1 MRDQAILNTHPSV
14 TRIVGS
20 ADAYDINGNPVVLD
34 ESLIATETARLQTE
48 SDATQ
53 YQRDRAAAYAPLGD
67 QMDMQYWDALNSTT
81 TWADH
86 IARVKE
92 DYPK

>member
-48 SDATQ
+48 QANAVAQ
-53 YQRDRAAAYAPLGD
+53 KAADKQSAHDKLSALGLTD
-67 QMDMQYWDALNSTT
+67 VEITALTGG
-81 TWADH
+81 A
-86 IARVKE
+86 
-92 DYPK
+92 